1 MYVLVFLLRR
11 THCFSGKL
19 GLDERRRA
27 VTATESVDPLETTV
41 DTFFFTST
49 PYIYRASHSSIAKR
63 VDMTERF
70 SITNR
75 QES

>member
-1 MYVLVFLLRR
+1 MITIVRGDRTIRCVCVYVLVFLLRR

-41 DTFFFTST
+41 DTFFLRL
-49 PYIYRASHSSIAKR
+49 PRISIVPHTLA
-63 VDMTERF
+63 
-70 SITNR
+70 
-75 QES
+75 